1 MENEEEIVIT
11 KSRLAELITRFEST
25 LRMYK
30 FVINNP
36 KYYDRSFHIR
46 EAEHLHEYV
55 DNFKKDILDESSNN

>member
-11 KSRLAELITRFEST
+11 KSRLIELVTRFESA

-36 KYYDRSFHIR
+36 KYYDRNFHAR
-46 EAEHLHEYV
+46 EAEHLH
-55 DNFKKDILDESSNN
+55 DFLTSFKKDILNESSNN